1 MTPAAKSSMRKR
13 FFGHGLPYTDTTGLE
28 GALITIEG
36 TDGVGRS
43 TQVASL
49 KQWLEVQGY
58 GVIETGWTRSEL
70 MSETILAA
78 KAGHSLNQLT
88 FSLMYATDFA
98 DRLEKIV
105 IPALRS
111 GFVVLADR
119 YVFTAFARSVVR
131 GADPQWIRNVFG
143 FALVP
148 DLTLYLQIDADAL
161 LPRILQSRKIDF
173 WEAGMDMHL
182 GTDLYESARKYQW
195 RLIREYNRLARQYGF
210 VRVDATLPADEI
222 QARIR
227 GKVSALLEERRLQT
241 LTDNIESLRPLLF
254 EETAPAVAR
263 DVARD
268 VAREAET
275 AKTDRDV
282 AEPARDRAPS
292 GELPTVDPDKTRSTA
307 PSDS

>member
-1 MTPAAKSSMRKR
+1 MPARKR
-13 FFGHGLPYTDTTGLE
+13 FFGHGLPYTDVTDLK

-78 KAGHSLNQLT
+78 KAGHSLNRLT
-88 FSLMYATDFA
+88 FSLLYATDFA

-131 GADPQWIRNVFG
+131 GADPAWIRNVFG

-148 DLTLYLQIDADAL
+148 DMTLYLKIDADTL
-161 LPRILQSRKIDF
+161 IPRILQTRRVDF

-195 RLIREYNRLARQYGF
+195 RLIREYNRLAKQYGF
-210 VRVDATLPADEI
+210 ISIDATLSHEEI
-222 QARIR
+222 QERIR
-227 GKVSALLEERRLQT
+227 RRVQALLEERRTQT
-241 LTDNIESLRPLLF
+241 LTDSLDQLRPLLF
-254 EETAPAVAR
+254 ENEESGSPVPVLHPRAAR
-263 DVARD
+263 
-268 VAREAET
+268 
-275 AKTDRDV
+275 
-282 AEPARDRAPS
+282 
-292 GELPTVDPDKTRSTA
+292 
-307 PSDS
+307 PSDAPDA

>member
-1 MTPAAKSSMRKR
+1 VTAARKR
-13 FFGHGLPYTDTTGLE
+13 FFGHGLPYASVEDLK
-28 GALITIEG
+28 GALITVEG

-70 MSETILAA
+70 MSETIMAA

-88 FSLMYATDFA
+88 FSLLYATDFA

-105 IPALRS
+105 VPALRS

-131 GADPQWIRNVFG
+131 GAHPAWIRNVFG

-148 DLTLYLQIDADAL
+148 DMTLYLRIDADAL
-161 LPRILQSRKIDF
+161 LPRILQNRRIDF

-182 GTDLYESARKYQW
+182 GTDLYESARRYQW

-210 VRVDATLPADEI
+210 LSIDATLTPEEI
-222 QARIR
+222 QAKMRR
-227 GKVSALLEERRLQT
+227 RVQALLEERRMQT
-241 LTDNIESLRPLLF
+241 LTDNLESLRPLLF
-254 EETAPAVAR
+254 EEA
-263 DVARD
+263 
-268 VAREAET
+268 EET
-275 AKTDRDV
+275 AK
-282 AEPARDRAPS
+282 PAAAPS
-292 GELPTVDPDKTRSTA
+292 LPVVDPRRGRPANPADA
-307 PSDS
+307 

>member
-1 MTPAAKSSMRKR
+1 MTASRKR
-13 FFGHGLPYTDTTGLE
+13 YFGHGLPYASVDDLK

-70 MSETILAA
+70 MSETIMAA

-88 FSLMYATDFA
+88 FSLLYATDFA

-131 GADPQWIRNVFG
+131 GAHPAWIRNVFG

-148 DLTLYLQIDADAL
+148 DMTLYLRIDADAL
-161 LPRILQSRKIDF
+161 LPRILQRRRIDF

-182 GTDLYESARKYQW
+182 GTDLFESARKYQW
-195 RLIREYNRLARQYGF
+195 RLIREYNRLAREYGF
-210 VRVDATLPADEI
+210 ISVDATLTPEEI
-222 QARIR
+222 QGKIR
-227 GKVSALLEERRLQT
+227 RRVQTLLESRRMQT
-241 LTDNIESLRPLLF
+241 LTESLETIRPLLF
-254 EETAPAVAR
+254 EDEPESAARTAARTAGAVGTRSGEAPA
-263 DVARD
+263 
-268 VAREAET
+268 
-275 AKTDRDV
+275 
-282 AEPARDRAPS
+282 P
-292 GELPTVDPDKTRSTA
+292 LVDPRRTRLA
-307 PSDS
+307 GPPDA